1 MKPSLAARAS
11 GVSFAAAVGAGVVGV
26 GGVAVGAGVAGVGA
40 GAGFGGVGA
49 GTGAVSFAGAASGAF
64 DFSFSPHAPR
74 LNATAGT
81 NNQFALS
88 FITSAN

>member
-1 MKPSLAARAS
+1 MKPSFAARAS
-11 GVSFAAAVGAGVVGV
+11 GVSFAAAVGAGVA
-26 GGVAVGAGVAGVGA
+26 GVAVGAGVGAGFDGVGA
-40 GAGFGGVGA
+40 RAGAA
-49 GTGAVSFAGAASGAF
+49 SFAGAASGAF

-88 FITSAN
+88 FITSAK